1 MTQPRQIL
9 PNGFYQITR
18 RCMLQQF
25 LLRPDDETNNAV
37 IYCLAE
43 ASQRFEVEVIIPSL
57 LSNHHH
63 TDIFDPKA
71 NVSRFIER
79 FHGLLAKCLNVQR
92 CRSESI
98 WSSAEPSVVELGD
111 FSAIVDSVVY
121 AAINPVKDGL
131 VDRVH
136 HWPGVNGLSALLNK
150 RTLFARR
157 PKFFRDVGPMPETIT
172 LELKVPT
179 ALGDPDAFREI
190 IRERVAKAEADH
202 AEARRSE
209 GRGVL
214 GRKRILRQSWRDS
227 PASATAPVKRREPGK
242 INPRFATRDPER
254 REQLM
259 IRRQLFLRDYRL
271 ARAAWLAGTP
281 IPFPVGTY
289 WLRRFVGVPIA
300 SVSN

>member
-37 IYCLAE
+37 LYCLAE
-43 ASQRFEVEVIIPSL
+43 ASQRFEIDVIIPSL

-63 TDIFDPKA
+63 TDVFDPKA
-71 NVSRFIER
+71 NLSAFMER
-79 FHGLLAKCLNVQR
+79 FHGLLAKCVNVH
-92 CRSESI
+92 RSRRESC

-111 FSAIVDSVVY
+111 VSAVIDSVVY

-136 HWPGVNGLSALLNK
+136 HWPGVNGLSALLN
-150 RTLFARR
+150 RRVLVARR
-157 PKFFRDVGPMPETIT
+157 PKFFRDAGPMPATIT
-172 LELKVPT
+172 LELKVPA
-179 ALGDPDAFREI
+179 ALGNPDAFRDI
-190 IRERVAKAEADH
+190 VRERVAKAESEY
-202 AEARRSE
+202 AETRRQQ

-214 GRKRILRQSWRDS
+214 GRNRILRQSWRDS
-227 PASATAPVKRREPGK
+227 PDSATAPVKRRESGK

-259 IRRQLFLRDYRL
+259 IRRQRFLKDYRD
-271 ARAAWLAGTP
+271 ARAAWLSGTP
-281 IPFPVGTY
+281 IPFPIGTY
-289 WLRRFVGVPIA
+289 WLRRFVGVPVL
-300 SVSN
+300 SV